1 MTAPITVNEF
11 RAFPALP
18 DNTGMTDAQLS
29 SVINYAWSTI
39 ERSCNQKLS
48 LTEHFCESHEHPSMT
63 CSTKDGILT
72 IIPKNLFIRSVS
84 EVRYSTVEELYVP
97 VLDQILVRDIV
108 KVSPSPFTDG
118 QHGYISIEY
127 SYGFD
132 PVPDDLKLACILMT
146 NHLLSAGFFPT
157 NGGLS
162 DGTLAPR
169 WIPPDVEA
177 IICKYRRY
185 R

>member
-1 MTAPITVNEF
+1 MTAPITVSEF

-18 DNTGMTDAQLS
+18 DNSGMTDDQLQ
-29 SVINYAWSTI
+29 TI
-39 ERSCNQKLS
+39 IEYGWELIEGSCNQKLA
-48 LTEHFCESHEHPSMT
+48 LTEHFCETHEHPSMT

-72 IIPKNLFIRSVS
+72 FIPKNLFISSVTD
-84 EVRYSTVEELYVP
+84 VNYSYDGESFIP
-97 VLDQILVRDIV
+97 VSNQTLVRGII
-108 KVSPSPFTDG
+108 KVCPSPFMDG
-118 QHGYISIEY
+118 QHGYASIEY
-127 SYGFD
+127 TYGFD

-162 DGTLAPR
+162 DGSLTPR
-169 WIPPDVEA
+169 WIPQDVED
-177 IICKYRRY
+177 IISKYRRY